1 MTSEKTTPWYKE
13 PMMLL
18 VIGVPLAAVVWG
30 FIMLSLALDT
40 KDSLVSNSY
49 YKDGMSYT
57 QDLRFHE
64 GARRLNVQAD
74 LTFTEDE
81 IIVNA
86 TSIADEEPGSL
97 QLQLIHPTLEDRDLT
112 LFLQRTPGGQYVAA
126 NELELPQKRVIW
138 LTSPDQEWRVTARTV
153 IENGKKI
160 QTVTQ

>member
-18 VIGVPLAAVVWG
+18 VIGVPLAAVIWG

-57 QDLRFHE
+57 QDQRFH
-64 GARRLNVQAD
+64 
-74 LTFTEDE
+74 E

>member
-86 TSIADEEPGSL
+86 TSIADEDPGS
-97 QLQLIHPTLEDRDLT
+97 
-112 LFLQRTPGGQYVAA
+112 
-126 NELELPQKRVIW
+126 
-138 LTSPDQEWRVTARTV
+138 
-153 IENGKKI
+153 
-160 QTVTQ
+160 

>member
-64 GARRLNVQAD
+64 GARRL
-74 LTFTEDE
+74 
-81 IIVNA
+81 
-86 TSIADEEPGSL
+86 
-97 QLQLIHPTLEDRDLT
+97 
-112 LFLQRTPGGQYVAA
+112 FLQMEEV
-126 NELELPQKRVIW
+126 ELPAKLAMVALFRLLEHMEIDV
-138 LTSPDQEWRVTARTV
+138 
-153 IENGKKI
+153 
-160 QTVTQ
+160 

>member
-86 TSIADEEPGSL
+86 TSIADEAPGSL
-97 QLQLIHPTLEDRDLT
+97 QLQLIHPTLEERDLT

-138 LTSPDQEWRVTARTV
+138 LTSPDQEWGLTARTV

>member
-1 MTSEKTTPWYKE
+1 
-13 PMMLL
+13 MMLL
-18 VIGVPLAAVVWG
+18 VIGVPLAAVIWG

-57 QDLRFHE
+57 QDQRFHE